1 MSDTKTATQEL
12 QGEILKTVRK
22 SQETVVDAIQ
32 MWADAVQAIKPPLP
46 EVNIPFSDKLPK
58 PGDLVS
64 GAYDFAEQ
72 LLAAQRKFAEDV
84 LHATAPLFYGAYG
97 VSVLVA
103 ITIVLIPGAP
113 LVPIL
118 FLSQALNAVL
128 LLAILPFLRALAR
141 DRELMGAHRLGRLD
155 SLATAVVIALVAVSV
170 VALGVLSVF

>member
-12 QGEILKTVRK
+12 QGELLKTVRK

-58 PGDLVS
+58 PEDLVS

-84 LHATAPLFYGAYG
+84 LHATAPLFYG
-97 VSVLVA
+97 V
-103 ITIVLIPGAP
+103 TAP
-113 LVPIL
+113 AAKKA
-118 FLSQALNAVL
+118 ST
-128 LLAILPFLRALAR
+128 
-141 DRELMGAHRLGRLD
+141 
-155 SLATAVVIALVAVSV
+155 TAK
-170 VALGVLSVF
+170 

>member
-46 EVNIPFSDKLPK
+46 EVNVPFTDKLPK
-58 PGDLVS
+58 PEDLVS

-84 LHATAPLFYGAYG
+84 LHATAPLSGNG
-97 VSVLVA
+97 
-103 ITIVLIPGAP
+103 PP
-113 LVPIL
+113 
-118 FLSQALNAVL
+118 
-128 LLAILPFLRALAR
+128 R
-141 DRELMGAHRLGRLD
+141 GRY
-155 SLATAVVIALVAVSV
+155 AQYC
-170 VALGVLSVF
+170 

>member
-46 EVNIPFSDKLPK
+46 EVSIPFSDKLPK

-84 LHATAPLFYGAYG
+84 LAATAPLFHTDA
-97 VSVLVA
+97 
-103 ITIVLIPGAP
+103 AP
-113 LVPIL
+113 TTKK
-118 FLSQALNAVL
+118 A
-128 LLAILPFLRALAR
+128 
-141 DRELMGAHRLGRLD
+141 
-155 SLATAVVIALVAVSV
+155 ATAAK
-170 VALGVLSVF
+170 